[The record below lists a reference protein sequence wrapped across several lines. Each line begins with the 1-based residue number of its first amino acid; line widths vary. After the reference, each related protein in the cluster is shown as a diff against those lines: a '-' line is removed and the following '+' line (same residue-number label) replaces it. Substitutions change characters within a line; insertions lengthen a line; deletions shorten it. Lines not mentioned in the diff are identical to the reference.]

1 MRKSQQFPGS
11 DVIPPYPL
19 VQEESRRGEERELTV
34 GCRPF
39 EKKKIIIFV
48 CVCVF
53 KKSLSANK
61 KICHLRKKKD
71 LRVIPIF
78 FLIFTREKKRE

>member
-19 VQEESRRGEERELTV
+19 VQEESCRGGEREKAYRRVSNL
-34 GCRPF
+34 
-39 EKKKIIIFV
+39 KKKNFF

-53 KKSLSANK
+53 FNPSPQT
-61 KICHLRKKKD
+61 ICHLRKKKD

-78 FLIFTREKKRE
+78 LSS